1 MPQGIR
7 AELKGCRGLSAGERA
22 QLESDVVHRL
32 TLDLKGGGGP
42 AAAYAHWLKCQSAGR
57 GMPIDDLTACMRW
70 ESALAKAECAVLTGV
85 RADVGQQPFFI
96 LHLE

>member
-7 AELKGCRGLSAGERA
+7 AELKGCRCLSADERA
-22 QLESDVVHRL
+22 QLEADVVHRL
-32 TLDLKGGGGP
+32 TMEMKGSAAP
-42 AAAYAHWLKCQSAGR
+42 AVAYANWLRCQSAGR
-57 GMPIDDLTACMRW
+57 GMPIEDLTACMRW

-85 RADVGQQPFFI
+85 HTDAGQQAFFI